1 MIVDEQ
7 DEVYYGL
14 ESNEIILPEVVV
26 SRCTVFG
33 KSQLLKSIK
42 RSLTQ
47 KRNAGQQNPAHCS
60 DDESD
65 NEEEEDREEAFS
77 CNLAVDSYRG
87 LFYDFHWDAH
97 RKSVLSLTKLPL
109 ITDDNEEDTSWGS
122 GIPWNVEIKES
133 KRRSTGR
140 KRKPEEESDDDIES
154 KDEYQAS
161 EDEKD
166 EEEQEEQEEDVAMT
180 LQTPSKKYAR
190 RDPSGASSPHKS
202 TTATPRKRPAAVKPL
217 AQPTPHSKKA
227 AAARGR
233 KSGTQLS
240 PSKKKQKFTIRPRAF
255 PCINWNNSQSN
266 SGSKDP
272 WLRAMHMLHVGNRP
286 DSLPCRD
293 TEFDNVLRCVGE
305 LLEEGSGG
313 CVCRCTI
320 LITSGAEEG

>member
-1 MIVDEQ
+1 
-7 DEVYYGL
+7 
-14 ESNEIILPEVVV
+14 VVV

-33 KSQLLKSIK
+33 KSQLSNHIK

-47 KRNAGQQNPAHCS
+47 KRNAEQKNPAHCS

-65 NEEEEDREEAFS
+65 NEEEEDAEEIFS

-97 RKSVLSLTKLPL
+97 RKSVLSLTKPSI

-122 GIPWNVEIKES
+122 GIPWNVEIKRGS
-133 KRRSTGR
+133 GAGR
-140 KRKPEEESDDDIES
+140 KRKLEEESEDDIES

-161 EDEKD
+161 ETEKD

-180 LQTPSKKYAR
+180 LRTPSKKQTH
-190 RDPSGASSPHKS
+190 RDPSGASSPLKS
-202 TTATPRKRPAAVKPL
+202 TTATPRKRPTVVKPL

-233 KSGTQLS
+233 KLGAQLS
-240 PSKKKQKFTIRPRAF
+240 PSKKKQKFTIRPRTL
-255 PCINWNNSQSN
+255 PCINWSSSQSN
-266 SGSKDP
+266 LGSKDP

-313 CVCRCTI
+313 CVCKCTI
-320 LITSGAEEG
+320 LITSGTEKG

>member
-1 MIVDEQ
+1 M
-7 DEVYYGL
+7 
-14 ESNEIILPEVVV
+14 VV

-33 KSQLLKSIK
+33 KSRLLKSIK

-47 KRNAGQQNPAHCS
+47 KRDAGRKNPAHCS

-65 NEEEEDREEAFS
+65 NEEEEDAEEAFS

-87 LFYDFHWDAH
+87 LFYDFHWNAH
-97 RKSVLSLTKLPL
+97 RKSVLSLTKPPI

-133 KRRSTGR
+133 KRGSGAGR
-140 KRKPEEESDDDIES
+140 KRRLEEEGSEDDIES

-166 EEEQEEQEEDVAMT
+166 KEEQEEQEEDVAMT
-180 LQTPSKKYAR
+180 LRTPSKKHAR
-190 RDPSGASSPHKS
+190 RDLSGASSPHKS
-202 TTATPRKRPAAVKPL
+202 TTATPRKRLTVVKPL
-217 AQPTPHSKKA
+217 AQPTPHSKRA
-227 AAARGR
+227 AAVRGR
-233 KSGTQLS
+233 KLGAQLS
-240 PSKKKQKFTIRPRAF
+240 PSKKKQKFTIRPRVF
-255 PCINWNNSQSN
+255 PCINWSSSQSN
-266 SGSKDP
+266 LGSKDP

-313 CVCRCTI
+313 CVCKCTL
-320 LITSGAEEG
+320 LITSAEEG